1 MTMNDQN
8 SPDNADEEIP
18 EETPEE
24 MPEDLAEELAE
35 DSLEAADGE
44 TAEENLAEDLA
55 DLEAQAD
62 GVDPADVDDEA
73 ETEGE
78 GAQDDADNDAPAA
91 PPTYEEL
98 ESEVAAL
105 KDQLLRTLA
114 DGENLRRRTEREKT
128 DMSKYA
134 ITSFARQIVSVA
146 DNLTRALESVG
157 EEARNGNEEL
167 NSLYVGIEI
176 TEKELQNSF
185 EQFNIKVVES
195 IGQKFDHN
203 IHQAMFEIED
213 PDQPAGLVV
222 QEMQKGYVLHDRLL
236 RPAMVGVS
244 KGGPKLEDNG
254 EPESSTQTPV
264 EPPKE
269 KAANDSSSAYEK
281 QAEAADQEAES
292 GGSKLDTEL

>member
-1 MTMNDQN
+1 MSINDQN
-8 SPDNADEEIP
+8 SPDNVDEELP
-18 EETPEE
+18 EELPEE
-24 MPEDLAEELAE
+24 QSENLAEEAG
-35 DSLEAADGE
+35 GE
-44 TAEENLAEDLA
+44 MAEENLAKDLA
-55 DLEAQAD
+55 DLETQNDA
-62 GVDPADVDDEA
+62 VDPTDVADEA
-73 ETEGE
+73 KTEGE
-78 GAQDDADNDAPAA
+78 DTQDDV

-98 ESEVAAL
+98 ESEIAAL

-146 DNLTRALESVG
+146 DNLTRALESVA
-157 EEARNGNEEL
+157 EEARNGDEEL
-167 NSLYVGIEI
+167 NNLYVGIEM

-185 EQFNIKVVES
+185 EQFHIKVVDS

-203 IHQAMFEIED
+203 LHQAMFEVED
-213 PDQPAGLVV
+213 PNQPSGLVV

-244 KGGPKLEDNG
+244 KGGPKMEDVD
-254 EPESSTQTPV
+254 EAESSTQSPV

-269 KAANDSSSAYEK
+269 KAANDISSAYEK
-281 QAEAADQEAES
+281 QAEAADQEAE
-292 GGSKLDTEL
+292 GGSSKIDTEL

>member
-1 MTMNDQN
+1 MNMNDQN
-8 SPDNADEEIP
+8 PAENADEELP
-18 EETPEE
+18 EEAPEE
-24 MPEDLAEELAE
+24 AAEEA
-35 DSLEAADGE
+35 SGE

-55 DLEAQAD
+55 ELDAEAEAD
-62 GVDPADVDDEA
+62 DPADVDDEA

-78 GAQDDADNDAPAA
+78 GEGAEEDGPPA
-91 PPTYEEL
+91 PPTYEEM
-98 ESEVAAL
+98 ESEVATL

-167 NSLYVGIEI
+167 ENLYVGIEM
-176 TEKELQNSF
+176 TEKELLNSF
-185 EQFNIKVVES
+185 EQFNIEVIEA

-203 IHQAMFEIED
+203 LHQAMFEIED

-254 EPESSTQTPV
+254 ESETTV

-281 QAEAADQEAES
+281 QAEAADQEAE
-292 GGSKLDTEL
+292 GGDSKLDTEL

>member
-1 MTMNDQN
+1 MSMNDQN
-8 SPDNADEEIP
+8 SPDNADEELPEEIP
-18 EETPEE
+18 EEIPEE
-24 MPEDLAEELAE
+24 QSENLVKETG
-35 DSLEAADGE
+35 GE
-44 TAEENLAEDLA
+44 MAEENLAKDLA
-55 DLEAQAD
+55 DLEAQDDA
-62 GVDPADVDDEA
+62 VDPTDVDDEA

-78 GAQDDADNDAPAA
+78 GAQDDV

-98 ESEVAAL
+98 ESEVATL

-146 DNLTRALESVG
+146 DNLTRALESVA
-157 EEARNGNEEL
+157 EEARNGDEEL
-167 NSLYVGIEI
+167 NNLYVGIEM

-185 EQFNIKVVES
+185 EQFHIKAVDS

-203 IHQAMFEIED
+203 LHQAMFEVED
-213 PDQPAGLVV
+213 PNQPSGLVV

-244 KGGPKLEDNG
+244 KGGPKLEDVD
-254 EPESSTQTPV
+254 EAESSTQSPV

-269 KAANDSSSAYEK
+269 KAANGSSSAYEK
-281 QAEAADQEAES
+281 QAEAADQEAE
-292 GGSKLDTEL
+292 GGSSKIDTEL

>member
-1 MTMNDQN
+1 MSINNQN
-8 SPDNADEEIP
+8 SPDNVDEELP
-18 EETPEE
+18 EEQSEN
-24 MPEDLAEELAE
+24 LAEEAGSE
-35 DSLEAADGE
+35 M
-44 TAEENLAEDLA
+44 AEENLAKDLA
-55 DLEAQAD
+55 DLEAQNDA
-62 GVDPADVDDEA
+62 VDPTDVADEA
-73 ETEGE
+73 ETERE
-78 GAQDDADNDAPAA
+78 DTQDDV

-98 ESEVAAL
+98 ESEIAAL

-146 DNLTRALESVG
+146 DNLTRALESVA
-157 EEARNGNEEL
+157 EEARNGDEEL
-167 NSLYVGIEI
+167 NNLYVGIEM

-185 EQFNIKVVES
+185 EQFHIKVVDS

-203 IHQAMFEIED
+203 LHQAMFEVED
-213 PDQPAGLVV
+213 PNQPSGLVV

-244 KGGPKLEDNG
+244 KGGPKLEDVD
-254 EPESSTQTPV
+254 EAESSTQSPV

-269 KAANDSSSAYEK
+269 KAANGISSAYEK
-281 QAEAADQEAES
+281 QAEAADQEAE
-292 GGSKLDTEL
+292 GGSSKIDTEL

>member
-1 MTMNDQN
+1 MSMNDQN
-8 SPDNADEEIP
+8 SPDNADEELPEEIP
-18 EETPEE
+18 EEIPEE
-24 MPEDLAEELAE
+24 QSENLVKETG
-35 DSLEAADGE
+35 GE
-44 TAEENLAEDLA
+44 MAEENLAKDLA
-55 DLEAQAD
+55 DLEALDDA
-62 GVDPADVDDEA
+62 VDPTDVDGEA

-78 GAQDDADNDAPAA
+78 GAQDDV

-98 ESEVAAL
+98 ESEVIAL

-114 DGENLRRRTEREKT
+114 DGENLRRRTEREKI

-146 DNLTRALESVG
+146 DNLTRALESVA
-157 EEARNGNEEL
+157 EEARNGDEEL
-167 NSLYVGIEI
+167 NNLYVGIEM

-185 EQFNIKVVES
+185 EQFHIKAVDS

-203 IHQAMFEIED
+203 LHQAMFEVED

-222 QEMQKGYVLHDRLL
+222 QEIQKGYVLHDRLL

-244 KGGPKLEDNG
+244 KGGPKPEDNG
-254 EPESSTQTPV
+254 EAESTIQSPV

-269 KAANDSSSAYEK
+269 KAANDSSSVYEK
-281 QAEAADQEAES
+281 QAEAADQEAE
-292 GGSKLDTEL
+292 GDNSKINTEL

>member
-1 MTMNDQN
+1 MSINDQN
-8 SPDNADEEIP
+8 SPDNVDEELP
-18 EETPEE
+18 EELPEE
-24 MPEDLAEELAE
+24 QSENLAEEAG
-35 DSLEAADGE
+35 GE
-44 TAEENLAEDLA
+44 MAEENLAKDLA
-55 DLEAQAD
+55 DLETQNDA
-62 GVDPADVDDEA
+62 VDPTDVADEA
-73 ETEGE
+73 KTEGE
-78 GAQDDADNDAPAA
+78 DTQDDV

-98 ESEVAAL
+98 ESEIAAL

-146 DNLTRALESVG
+146 DNLTRALESVA
-157 EEARNGNEEL
+157 EEARNGDEEL
-167 NSLYVGIEI
+167 NNLYVGIEM

-185 EQFNIKVVES
+185 EQFHIKVVDS

-203 IHQAMFEIED
+203 LHQAMFEVED
-213 PDQPAGLVV
+213 LSQPSGLVV

-244 KGGPKLEDNG
+244 KGGPKMEDVD
-254 EPESSTQTPV
+254 EAESSTQSPV

-269 KAANDSSSAYEK
+269 KAANDISSAYEK
-281 QAEAADQEAES
+281 QAEAADQEAE
-292 GGSKLDTEL
+292 GGSSKIDTEL

>member
-8 SPDNADEEIP
+8 PAENADEEIP
-18 EETPEE
+18 KELPEE
-24 MPEDLAEELAE
+24 
-35 DSLEAADGE
+35 AAGE

-55 DLEAQAD
+55 ELEAEA
-62 GVDPADVDDEA
+62 GEVDPADVDAEA
-73 ETEGE
+73 GSTEEGE
-78 GAQDDADNDAPAA
+78 GAQDDA

-114 DGENLRRRTEREKT
+114 DGENLRRRTERDKA

-157 EEARNGNEEL
+157 EDARNGNEEL
-167 NSLYVGIEI
+167 NNLYVGIEM
-176 TEKELQNSF
+176 TENELLNSF

-203 IHQAMFEIED
+203 LHQAMFEVED
-213 PDQPAGLVV
+213 LEQPAGLVV

-254 EPESSTQTPV
+254 DSETTV
-264 EPPKE
+264 EPPQE

-281 QAEAADQEAES
+281 QAEAADQEAE
-292 GGSKLDTEL
+292 GGNSKLDTEL

>member
-1 MTMNDQN
+1 MSMNDKN
-8 SPDNADEEIP
+8 SPDNTDEELPEEIP
-18 EETPEE
+18 EEQSEN
-24 MPEDLAEELAE
+24 LAEEAG
-35 DSLEAADGE
+35 GE
-44 TAEENLAEDLA
+44 MAEENLAKDLA
-55 DLEAQAD
+55 DLETQNDA
-62 GVDPADVDDEA
+62 VDPTDVADEA
-73 ETEGE
+73 KTEGE
-78 GAQDDADNDAPAA
+78 DTQDDV

-98 ESEVAAL
+98 ESEIAAL

-146 DNLTRALESVG
+146 DNLTRALESVA
-157 EEARNGNEEL
+157 EEARNGDEEL
-167 NSLYVGIEI
+167 NNLYVGIEM

-185 EQFNIKVVES
+185 EQFHIKVVDS

-203 IHQAMFEIED
+203 LHQAMFEVED
-213 PDQPAGLVV
+213 PNQPSGLVV

-244 KGGPKLEDNG
+244 KGGPKLEDVD
-254 EPESSTQTPV
+254 EAESSTQSPV

-269 KAANDSSSAYEK
+269 KAANGISSAYEK
-281 QAEAADQEAES
+281 QAEAADQEAE
-292 GGSKLDTEL
+292 GGSSKIDTEL

>member
-1 MTMNDQN
+1 MNMNDQN
-8 SPDNADEEIP
+8 PAENADEDLP
-18 EETPEE
+18 EEAPEE
-24 MPEDLAEELAE
+24 AAEEA
-35 DSLEAADGE
+35 SGE
-44 TAEENLAEDLA
+44 TAAENLAEDLA
-55 DLEAQAD
+55 ELDAEAEA
-62 GVDPADVDDEA
+62 VDPADVDNEA
-73 ETEGE
+73 ENQGEGE
-78 GAQDDADNDAPAA
+78 GAEEDGPPA

-98 ESEVAAL
+98 ESEVATL

-134 ITSFARQIVSVA
+134 ITSFARQIISVA

-157 EEARNGNEEL
+157 EEARGGNEEL
-167 NSLYVGIEI
+167 ENLYVGIEM
-176 TEKELQNSF
+176 TEKELLSSF
-185 EQFNIKVVES
+185 EQFHIKIVES

-203 IHQAMFEIED
+203 LHQAMFEIED

-254 EPESSTQTPV
+254 ESEATV

-269 KAANDSSSAYEK
+269 KAANDTSSAYEK
-281 QAEAADQEAES
+281 QAEAADQEAE
-292 GGSKLDTEL
+292 GGNSKLDTEL

>member
-8 SPDNADEEIP
+8 PAENADEEIP
-18 EETPEE
+18 KELPEE
-24 MPEDLAEELAE
+24 
-35 DSLEAADGE
+35 AAGE

-55 DLEAQAD
+55 ELEAEA
-62 GVDPADVDDEA
+62 GEVDPADVDAEA
-73 ETEGE
+73 GSTEEGE
-78 GAQDDADNDAPAA
+78 GAQDDA

-114 DGENLRRRTEREKT
+114 DGENLRRRTERDKA

-134 ITSFARQIVSVA
+134 SVA
-146 DNLTRALESVG
+146 DNLTRALESVS
-157 EEARNGNEEL
+157 EDARNGNEEL
-167 NSLYVGIEI
+167 NNLYVGIEM
-176 TEKELQNSF
+176 TEKELLNSF
-185 EQFNIKVVES
+185 EQYNIKVVES

-203 IHQAMFEIED
+203 LHQAMFEVED
-213 PDQPAGLVV
+213 LEQPAGLVV

-254 EPESSTQTPV
+254 DSETTV
-264 EPPKE
+264 EPPQE

-281 QAEAADQEAES
+281 QAEAADQEAE
-292 GGSKLDTEL
+292 GGNSKLDTEL

>member
-1 MTMNDQN
+1 MSINDQN
-8 SPDNADEEIP
+8 SPDNVDEELP
-18 EETPEE
+18 EEQSEN
-24 MPEDLAEELAE
+24 LAEEAGSE
-35 DSLEAADGE
+35 M
-44 TAEENLAEDLA
+44 AEENLAKDLA
-55 DLEAQAD
+55 DLETQNDA
-62 GVDPADVDDEA
+62 VDPTDVADEA
-73 ETEGE
+73 KTEGE
-78 GAQDDADNDAPAA
+78 DTQDDV

-98 ESEVAAL
+98 ESEIAAL

-146 DNLTRALESVG
+146 DNLTRALESVA
-157 EEARNGNEEL
+157 EEARNGDEEL
-167 NSLYVGIEI
+167 NNLYVGIEM

-185 EQFNIKVVES
+185 EQFHIKVVDS

-203 IHQAMFEIED
+203 LHQAMFEVED
-213 PDQPAGLVV
+213 PNQPSGLVV

-244 KGGPKLEDNG
+244 KGGPKLEDVD
-254 EPESSTQTPV
+254 EAESSTQSPV

-269 KAANDSSSAYEK
+269 KAANGISSAYEK
-281 QAEAADQEAES
+281 QAEAADQEAE
-292 GGSKLDTEL
+292 GGSSKIDTEL

>member
-1 MTMNDQN
+1 MSINNQN
-8 SPDNADEEIP
+8 SPDNVDEELP
-18 EETPEE
+18 EEQSEN
-24 MPEDLAEELAE
+24 LAEEAG
-35 DSLEAADGE
+35 GE
-44 TAEENLAEDLA
+44 MAEENLAKDLA
-55 DLEAQAD
+55 DLETQNDA
-62 GVDPADVDDEA
+62 VDPTDVADEA
-73 ETEGE
+73 KTEGE
-78 GAQDDADNDAPAA
+78 DTQDDV

-98 ESEVAAL
+98 ESEIAAL

-146 DNLTRALESVG
+146 DNLTRALESVA
-157 EEARNGNEEL
+157 EEARNGDEEL
-167 NSLYVGIEI
+167 NNLYVGIEM

-185 EQFNIKVVES
+185 EQFHIKVVDS

-203 IHQAMFEIED
+203 LHQAMFEVED
-213 PDQPAGLVV
+213 PNQPSGLVV

-244 KGGPKLEDNG
+244 KGGPKMEDVD
-254 EPESSTQTPV
+254 EAESSTQSPV

-269 KAANDSSSAYEK
+269 KAANDISSAYEK
-281 QAEAADQEAES
+281 QAEAADQEAE
-292 GGSKLDTEL
+292 GGSSKIDTEL

>member
-1 MTMNDQN
+1 MSINDQN
-8 SPDNADEEIP
+8 SPDNVDEELP
-18 EETPEE
+18 EELPEE
-24 MPEDLAEELAE
+24 QSENLAEEAG
-35 DSLEAADGE
+35 GE
-44 TAEENLAEDLA
+44 MAEENLAKDLA
-55 DLEAQAD
+55 DLEAQNDA
-62 GVDPADVDDEA
+62 VDPTDVADEA
-73 ETEGE
+73 ETERE
-78 GAQDDADNDAPAA
+78 DTQDDV

-98 ESEVAAL
+98 ESEIAAL

-146 DNLTRALESVG
+146 DNLTRALESVA
-157 EEARNGNEEL
+157 EEARNGDEEL
-167 NSLYVGIEI
+167 NNLYVGIEM

-185 EQFNIKVVES
+185 EQFHIKVVDS

-203 IHQAMFEIED
+203 LHQAMFEVED
-213 PDQPAGLVV
+213 PNQPSGLVV

-244 KGGPKLEDNG
+244 KGGPKLEDVD
-254 EPESSTQTPV
+254 EAESSTQSPV

-269 KAANDSSSAYEK
+269 KAANDISSAYEK
-281 QAEAADQEAES
+281 QAEAADQEAE
-292 GGSKLDTEL
+292 GGSSKIDTEL

>member
-1 MTMNDQN
+1 MSMNDQN
-8 SPDNADEEIP
+8 SPDNADEELPEEIP
-18 EETPEE
+18 EEIPEE
-24 MPEDLAEELAE
+24 QSENLVKETG
-35 DSLEAADGE
+35 GE
-44 TAEENLAEDLA
+44 MAEENLAKDLA
-55 DLEAQAD
+55 DLEAQDDA
-62 GVDPADVDDEA
+62 VDPTDIDDEA

-78 GAQDDADNDAPAA
+78 GAQDDI

-146 DNLTRALESVG
+146 DNLTRALESVA
-157 EEARNGNEEL
+157 EEARNGDEEL
-167 NSLYVGIEI
+167 NNLYVGIEM

-185 EQFNIKVVES
+185 EQFHIKAVDS

-203 IHQAMFEIED
+203 LHQAMFEVED

-254 EPESSTQTPV
+254 EAESSIQSPV

-269 KAANDSSSAYEK
+269 KAANDSSSTYEK
-281 QAEAADQEAES
+281 QAEAADQEAE
-292 GGSKLDTEL
+292 GGSSKIDTEL

>member
-8 SPDNADEEIP
+8 PAENADEEIP
-18 EETPEE
+18 KELPEE
-24 MPEDLAEELAE
+24 
-35 DSLEAADGE
+35 AAGE

-55 DLEAQAD
+55 ELEAEA
-62 GVDPADVDDEA
+62 GEVDPADVDAEA
-73 ETEGE
+73 GSTEEGE
-78 GAQDDADNDAPAA
+78 GAQDDA

-114 DGENLRRRTEREKT
+114 DGENLRRRTERDKA

-157 EEARNGNEEL
+157 EDARNGNEEL
-167 NSLYVGIEI
+167 NNLYVGIEM
-176 TEKELQNSF
+176 TEKELLNSF

-203 IHQAMFEIED
+203 LHQAMFEVED
-213 PDQPAGLVV
+213 LEQPAGLVV

-254 EPESSTQTPV
+254 DSETTV
-264 EPPKE
+264 EPPQE

-281 QAEAADQEAES
+281 QAEAADQEAE
-292 GGSKLDTEL
+292 GGNSKLDTEL